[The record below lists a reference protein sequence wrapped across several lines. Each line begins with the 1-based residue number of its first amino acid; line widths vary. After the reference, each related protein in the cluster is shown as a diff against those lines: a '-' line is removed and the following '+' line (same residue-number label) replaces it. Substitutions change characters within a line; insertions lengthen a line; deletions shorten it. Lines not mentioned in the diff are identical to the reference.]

1 MFQVFEREAIRCR
14 LFLHSKIK
22 LEKRK
27 IQKDKVVPQIA
38 VLALFHTCLKEQTIF
53 LEISCFWQL
62 PLQNLVALTHC
73 LQSHLRSIDPGE
85 SLHHQIFDHRFSFPQ
100 QTAV

>member
-1 MFQVFEREAIRCR
+1 MRRHP
-14 LFLHSKIK
+14 FLQSQIK
-22 LEKRK
+22 PDKK
-27 IQKDKVVPQIA
+27 YIHKYIHKDKVVPQTA

-73 LQSHLRSIDPGE
+73 LKSHPRSIDPGE
-85 SLHHQIFDHRFSFPQ
+85 SLHRQIFDHIFSFPQ
-100 QTAV
+100 QTAI